1 MRLLVRTLPVV
12 VLGACVSAGAPTL
25 APMTT
30 AQPQLAA
37 DRLIY
42 PETRRAEQ
50 VDDYHGTPVADP
62 YRWLEDTDSPETKTW
77 VEAQNRVTFDLLKN
91 IPERQGI
98 EQRLTELWNYERFS
112 VPFKE
117 GGRYFFSRNSGLQNQ
132 SVLYVQSSLD
142 AEPRV
147 LLDPNTLSPDG
158 TIALTSL
165 RVSEDGRYL
174 AYGTSSGGS
183 DWQEIRVRDV
193 NTGQDLPDQL
203 RWIKFSGA
211 AWTHDGQGFFYSR
224 FPEPQ
229 GNTLTTQNLHNRLYY
244 HRIGT
249 PQSQDVLVYERPDQ
263 PEWRFFPQVTDDGR
277 YLVIYTS
284 YQTSKNDLLYVDL
297 GNARRPNL
305 RAPVRELVTG
315 FEANYSVVG
324 NDGPMLYVQ
333 TDKDAPKGRVI
344 AIDTRRPQRASW
356 RTLIPEAENVLG
368 GVSIINNQFVAS
380 YLQDAASRIRI
391 VSLQGQPVR
400 EIALPTLG
408 SVGSISG
415 ERNDREAFYSFT
427 SFLYPST
434 IFRYDFRTGQSSV
447 FRAPKVDFDP
457 SGYETKQ
464 VFYTSKDGTR
474 VPMFI
479 THRKGLEL
487 NGNNPTLLY
496 AYGGFNISMT
506 PGFSVSNLVWLER
519 GGVYAVANL
528 RGGGEYGQEW
538 HQAGTKERKQNVFDD
553 FIAAAEYLVQQKYT
567 SPRKLAISGGS
578 NGGLLVGAVLN
589 QRPDLFGAALPAVGV
604 MDMLRYHQFT
614 IGRAWSVDY
623 GTSEDPE
630 GFRYLYAYSP
640 LHNVKPGTCYP
651 ATMVTT
657 ADHDDRVVPGHSFKY
672 AAALQATQACNKP
685 VLIRIET
692 RAGHG
697 AGKPT
702 AKQIEEAAD
711 RWAFLVRELGAEAQR

>member
-1 MRLLVRTLPVV
+1 MRLFARTLPFV
-12 VLGACVSAGAPTL
+12 VLGACVPAAPPTV
-25 APMTT
+25 APVTT
-30 AQPQLAA
+30 MQPHIAA
-37 DRLIY
+37 DRLVY

-50 VDDYHGTPVADP
+50 VDDYHGTRVPDP
-62 YRWLEDTDSPETKTW
+62 YRWLEDTDSPETKAW

-165 RVSEDGRYL
+165 RVSEDGRHL

-183 DWQEIRVRDV
+183 DWQEIRVRNV
-193 NTGQDLPDQL
+193 ETGQDGPDHL

-224 FPEPQ
+224 FPEPA
-229 GNTLTTQNLHNRLYY
+229 GNTLTTENINNKLYY
-244 HRIGT
+244 HRVGT
-249 PQSQDVLVYERPDQ
+249 PQSEDVLVYERPDR

-297 GNARRPNL
+297 GNTRRPNL

-315 FEANYSVVG
+315 FEANYGMVG
-324 NDGPMLYVQ
+324 NDGPVLYVQ

-344 AIDTRRPQRASW
+344 AVDTRRPQRANW
-356 RTLIPEAENVLG
+356 RALIPEGENVLG
-368 GVSIINNQFVAS
+368 SVNIINNQFVAS

-391 VSLQGQPVR
+391 FSLQGQPVR

-464 VFYTSKDGTR
+464 LFYTSKDGTR

-567 SPRKLAISGGS
+567 SPSKLAISGGS
-578 NGGLLVGAVLN
+578 NGGLLVGAVAN

-640 LHNVKPGTCYP
+640 LHNVKPGSCYP

-672 AAALQATQACNKP
+672 AAALQAAQACNNP

-711 RWAFLVRELGAEAQR
+711 RWAFLVRALGAAAQR